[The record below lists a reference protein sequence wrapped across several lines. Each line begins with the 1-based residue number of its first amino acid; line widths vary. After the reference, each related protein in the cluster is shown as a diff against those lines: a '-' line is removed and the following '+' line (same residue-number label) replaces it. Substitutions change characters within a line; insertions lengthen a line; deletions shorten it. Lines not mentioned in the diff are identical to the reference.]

1 MDDYRYL
8 DYSKTVRLC
17 EEVFQKNGYS
27 AEDAAIITD
36 VLLESD
42 LMGIESH
49 GIQRLELYCSGI
61 DMGRIFPVAKPEVVQ
76 ETPVSAVVDAHESI
90 GHLAGVFSMNLA
102 IKKAKSTGIAVV
114 TVRNSTHYGIAGYYA
129 MMAAK
134 ENLLG
139 LSMTNTEALVLP
151 TFGKKAMMGT
161 NPIAVAMPAK
171 PYPFYLDMATSVVP
185 AGKLE
190 IYFKEGKPVPEGYVL
205 DAEGKTTINAGDF
218 INIRKNK
225 TDGGLLPLGGSG
237 KLFGGHKGYGLSL
250 LVELLTG
257 ILSGGITSN
266 HVRIKFPAER
276 CCHFFMVVDYG
287 LFGDKEA
294 IESHMSDYMEEL
306 RKSAKAYGQKRIY
319 THGEPGLEKRQSI
332 IERGIAVNKKTYQ
345 ELCAVCD
352 KFGLDQKEY
361 IKERSQ

>member
-1 MDDYRYL
+1 MSEYY
-8 DYSKTVRLC
+8 YFNYQKIVSLC
-17 EEVFQKNGYS
+17 KKVFGKNGYS

-49 GIQRLELYCSGI
+49 GLQRLELYCSGI
-61 DMGRIFPVAKPEVVQ
+61 DMGRIFPAAKLEIVK

-90 GHLAGVFSMNLA
+90 GHLAGVFSMKLA
-102 IKKAKSTGIAVV
+102 IKKAKESGMAIV
-114 TVRNSTHYGIAGYYA
+114 TVRNSTHYGIAGYYS

-139 LSMTNTEALVLP
+139 ISLTNSEALVPP
-151 TFGKKAMMGT
+151 TFGKRPMMGT
-161 NPIAVAMPAK
+161 NPISAAMPAS

-190 IYFKEGKPVPEGYVL
+190 IYHKKNKPIPEGYVL
-205 DAEGKTTINAGDF
+205 DADGKPTTNAQVF
-218 INIRKNK
+218 IDIRKNK

-237 KLFGGHKGYGLSL
+237 ELYGGHKGYGLSL

-257 ILSGGITSN
+257 ILSCGITSN
-266 HVRIKFPAER
+266 YVRIEKPAEK
-276 CCHFFMVVDYG
+276 CCHFFMAVDYG
-287 LFGDKEA
+287 IFGEKDA
-294 IESHMSDYMEEL
+294 IEAHMSGYMQEI
-306 RKSAKAYGQKRIY
+306 RDSAKAFGQEHIY
-319 THGEPGLEKRQSI
+319 THGERELKRRQSI
-332 IERGIAVNKKTYQ
+332 VERGIAANEKTYQ
-345 ELCAVCD
+345 ELRDICI

-361 IKERSQ
+361 LEEQ